1 MKNPAAPFGAAGF
14 AVEQDLAAV
23 AVLGVVLLLILAV
36 LIAVLIAVL
45 VAVLILILVLVIH
58 GVSSTIL
65 FCGVP
70 LC

>member
-1 MKNPAAPFGAAGF
+1 MKKPAAPGAAGF

-23 AVLGVVLLLILAV
+23 AVLGVVLVLILAV
-36 LIAVLIAVL
+36 LIAVLIL

-58 GVSSTIL
+58 GSSSKIL